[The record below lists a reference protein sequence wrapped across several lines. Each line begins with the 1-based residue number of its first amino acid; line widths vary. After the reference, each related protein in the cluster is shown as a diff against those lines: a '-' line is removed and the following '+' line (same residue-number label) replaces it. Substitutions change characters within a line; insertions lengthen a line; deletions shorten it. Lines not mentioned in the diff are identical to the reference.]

1 MNMQKLLKQAQD
13 MQEKMKKE
21 LGETSVETSVGGGL
35 VSVRMDGHKMLLDVS
50 IDPEVVD
57 PEDPA
62 MLEDLIQAAVN
73 EAHRKVDE
81 TLREKL
87 GVMASGLPNLM

>member
-50 IDPEVVD
+50 IDPEVMD
-57 PEDPA
+57 PEDPE
-62 MLEDLIQAAVN
+62 MLEDLVRAAVN
-73 EAHRKVDE
+73 EAHRKVDD